1 MAKRLD
7 RRRVKIHFNYDV
19 TEVAALLGVHKLTVR
34 RWIAAGLQTTDV
46 RRPLLVRGADLS
58 AFLRARQPVKQS
70 CQPGEFF
77 CLSCRAPKRPAGDMA
92 DYLPRTSSRGSL
104 CGICPTCGNIMY
116 RAVSFNAISQK
127 SGGLDVAFRRAEQ
140 RLNDIS
146 SPLSNVDFRKDKK
159 T

>member
-58 AFLRARQPVKQS
+58 AFLKARQPVKQS

-77 CLSCRAPKRPAGDMA
+77 CLSLSGAQTAGRR
-92 DYLPRTSSRGSL
+92 YGRLPLRNTLVQLAYELKLDAERFK
-104 CGICPTCGNIMY
+104 
-116 RAVSFNAISQK
+116 AWSQ
-127 SGGLDVAFRRAEQ
+127 
-140 RLNDIS
+140 N
-146 SPLSNVDFRKDKK
+146 
-159 T
+159 

>member
-58 AFLRARQPVKQS
+58 AFLKARQPVKQS

-77 CLSCRAPKRPAGDMA
+77 R
-92 DYLPRTSSRGSL
+92 Y
-104 CGICPTCGNIMY
+104 ICKVCWNV
-116 RAVSFNAISQK
+116 A
-127 SGGLDVAFRRAEQ
+127 SGGFPHREAV
-140 RLNDIS
+140 
-146 SPLSNVDFRKDKK
+146 
-159 T
+159 

>member
-58 AFLRARQPVKQS
+58 AFLKARQPVKQS

-77 CLSCRAPKRPAGDMA
+77 CLSLSGAQTAGRRYGRLRPAHVLSRLA
-92 DYLPRTSSRGSL
+92 VWYLPDVRKYDVPRGELQRDLSKERRSRR
-104 CGICPTCGNIMY
+104 GI
-116 RAVSFNAISQK
+116 
-127 SGGLDVAFRRAEQ
+127 
-140 RLNDIS
+140 
-146 SPLSNVDFRKDKK
+146 
-159 T
+159 

>member
-58 AFLRARQPVKQS
+58 AFLKARQPVKQS

-92 DYLPRTSSRGSL
+92 DYLPRTP
-104 CGICPTCGNIMY
+104 C
-116 RAVSFNAISQK
+116 FNAISQK